1 MGRLFWIPLLLVWAA
16 PVPADAGTLPDAE
29 ARQVLADLLPSA
41 GPERRERAQR
51 RIAEASDERFAGPLI
66 DLLRFPD
73 SVEDLARSV
82 TVLRSLGASAPPSS
96 PDDVWEG
103 MMIWYGQRPEL
114 APLPGYAQ
122 WKGALHAELID
133 PRFREFF
140 PDGVKTT
147 LRVGEIVWGGVK
159 VDGIPAL
166 LNPATLPAVRADYLG
181 DDEPVFGVSLNG
193 EHRAY
198 PLRILDWHEM
208 ANDTVGSVPVAL
220 AYCTLCGAG
229 ILFDRR
235 AAGRTLEF
243 GSSGL
248 LYRSNKLMF
257 DRQSRSLWN
266 HLTGEP
272 VVGELAGRGVRLRV
286 LPVELTTWG
295 DWRRLHP
302 ATTVL
307 SLDTGHERPYR
318 VGAAYGRYFAS
329 PETMFPVWR
338 KSRLLPEKERVFA
351 LYHEGLAKAYPL
363 PALARA
369 GGVVNDA
376 LGRHAVVV
384 VRRDGV
390 LRVALPADWQR
401 VGRELRPQ
409 PALRDANDLDL
420 ALAHRILDRDP
431 RLLRQLTA
439 EMLLAMPTETR
450 LALLDERAPEGF
462 PQSADPA
469 ADPIFDPEFRNAVA
483 SRGLAGATRAY
494 LRGSHSFRRLDG
506 DALVDERGRRWV
518 MMEDALEGPG
528 GERLPRLPGYLAYWF
543 GWFAF
548 YPNTDVYGAAIDA
561 TPR

>member
-1 MGRLFWIPLLLVWAA
+1 MDPLRWIPLLLVLA
-16 PVPADAGTLPDAE
+16 VPFPAGAGALPDAE
-29 ARQVLADLLPSA
+29 ARQALADLLPSA
-41 GPERRERAQR
+41 GPKRREGAQR
-51 RIAEASDERFAGPLI
+51 RIAEARDERFVAPLI

-73 SVEDLARSV
+73 SVDDLARNAA
-82 TVLRSLGASAPPSS
+82 VLRALGAPATASRDVAWEEMLNWYGARADLAPP
-96 PDDVWEG
+96 
-103 MMIWYGQRPEL
+103 
-114 APLPGYAQ
+114 PGYAQ

-140 PDGVKTT
+140 PDGVRAR
-147 LRVGEIVWGGVK
+147 LRVGEIVWGGVR

-166 LNPATLPAVRADYLG
+166 VDPRTVPAARADYLG
-181 DDEPVFGVSLNG
+181 DEEPVFGVSLNG

-208 ANDTVGSVPVAL
+208 ANDTVGGVPVAL

-257 DRQSRSLWN
+257 DRQTRSLWN

-272 VVGELAGRGVRLRV
+272 VVGELAGQALRLQV

-329 PETMFPVWR
+329 PGTMFPVWR
-338 KSRLLPEKERVFA
+338 KNGLLPAKERVFA

-376 LGRHAVVV
+376 LGPYAVVV
-384 VRRDGV
+384 VQRGGA
-390 LRVALPADWQR
+390 LRVPLPPDWQR
-401 VGRELRPQ
+401 IGLELRPR
-409 PALRDANDLDL
+409 PALRDANDLDPEL
-420 ALAHRILDRDP
+420 ARRILDRNP

-439 EMLLAMPTETR
+439 EMLLAMPTATR
-450 LALLDERAPEGF
+450 LALLHERAPEGF

-469 ADPIFDPEFRNAVA
+469 SDPIFDPEFRNAVA
-483 SRGLAGATRAY
+483 SRGLVGATRAY
-494 LRGSHSFRRLDG
+494 LRGPHRFRRLEG
-506 DALVDERGRRWV
+506 DSLVDERGRRWA
-518 MMEDALEGPG
+518 MNDEALEGPA
-528 GERLPRLPGYLAYWF
+528 GERLPRLPGHLAYWF

-548 YPNTDVYGAAIDA
+548 YPNTEVFGAEADA
-561 TPR
+561 PPR

>member
-1 MGRLFWIPLLLVWAA
+1 MRIAWIVLVAAALATPALAEPL
-16 PVPADAGTLPDAE
+16 PEAE
-29 ARQVLADLLPSA
+29 ARAVLADLLPSA
-41 GPERRERAQR
+41 GAERRQRAQL
-51 RIAEASDERFAGPLI
+51 RIASARDERFAAPLI

-73 SVEDLARSV
+73 SVDDL
-82 TVLRSLGASAPPSS
+82 LRSATILRSFSGAPPPIS
-96 PDDVWEG
+96 PGAAWEE
-103 MMIWYGQRPEL
+103 MLNWYGKRPDLE
-114 APLPGYAQ
+114 PPPGYAQ

-140 PDGVKTT
+140 PDGVKTA

-166 LNPATLPAVRADYLG
+166 VDPRTVPAARADYLG
-181 DDEPVFGVSLNG
+181 DEEPVFGVSLNG

-208 ANDTVGSVPVAL
+208 ANDTVGGVPVAL

-257 DRQSRSLWN
+257 DRQTRSLWN

-272 VVGELAGRGVRLRV
+272 VVGELVGQAVRLRV

-302 ATTVL
+302 ATTAL
-307 SLDTGHERPYR
+307 SLDTGHSRPYR

-369 GGVVNDA
+369 GGLVNDA
-376 LGRHAVVV
+376 LGGHAVVV
-384 VRRDGV
+384 VQRGGAR
-390 LRVALPADWQR
+390 RVALPPDWQR

-409 PALRDANDLDL
+409 PAPRDANDLDL

-450 LALLDERAPEGF
+450 LALLDGRAPEGF
-462 PQSADPA
+462 PQSADPTT
-469 ADPIFDPEFRNAVA
+469 DPIFDPEFRNAVA
-483 SRGLAGATRAY
+483 SRGLVGAMRAY
-494 LRGSHSFRRLDG
+494 LRGSHRFQRIDG
-506 DALVDERGRRWV
+506 DALVDERGRRWA
-518 MMEDALEGPG
+518 MNDDALEGPA
-528 GERLPRLPGYLAYWF
+528 GERLLRLPGHLAYWF

-548 YPNTDVYGAAIDA
+548 YPNTEVYGAA
-561 TPR
+561 PVSGPQE